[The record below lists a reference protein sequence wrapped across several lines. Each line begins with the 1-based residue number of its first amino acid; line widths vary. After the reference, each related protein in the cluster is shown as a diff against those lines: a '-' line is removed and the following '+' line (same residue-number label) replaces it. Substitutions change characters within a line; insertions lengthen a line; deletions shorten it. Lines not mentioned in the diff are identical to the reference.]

1 MACAP
6 VQTLPPF
13 AAILEDGTVVAWGD
27 VEFGGDCS
35 LVQDQLQGVQQI
47 TASSGA
53 FAALLETGAVV
64 TWGNPQY
71 GSDTPFP
78 FFSTLCLPQYL
89 KFGGQTPTV
98 SNKLCFFWGGLLI
111 I

>member
-1 MACAP
+1 MA
-6 VQTLPPF
+6 
-13 AAILEDGTVVAWGD
+13 VVAWGD

-71 GSDTPFP
+71 GSDSSKVKDQLEHVVEIHAADSAFA
-78 FFSTLCLPQYL
+78 CLRNDRSVVTWWYRR
-89 KFGGQTPTV
+89 
-98 SNKLCFFWGGLLI
+98 WRW
-111 I
+111 

>member
-1 MACAP
+1 MGA
-6 VQTLPPF
+6 F

-27 VEFGGDCS
+27 FEFGGDCS
-35 LVQDQLQGVQQI
+35 LEQDQLQGVQQI

-71 GSDTPFP
+71 GSD
-78 FFSTLCLPQYL
+78 SSKVKDQLEHVVKIHAAALSHA
-89 KFGGQTPTV
+89 FGR
-98 SNKLCFFWGGLLI
+98 I
-111 I
+111 EA